1 LTRLLTRDY
10 LHTNNSARLF
20 ERVQGREF
28 ARVSILIRPESLAE
42 ATNLLAARDYTIL
55 SGGTDVFPA
64 LVDRPPPTA
73 MLDLSRLDDIRGITS
88 EDGTIRIGGA
98 ATWSEIIAAPLPR
111 AFDALKAAAREV
123 GSVQIQNRGTI
134 AGNLCNASPA
144 ADGVPPLLALDAEVE
159 LVSSCGTRRLAL
171 ADFILGNR
179 HTARAPDEILSA
191 VIVPEPHACARSAFL
206 KLGARRYLVISI
218 VMVAVVVDCAPDHTI
233 CDARVAVG
241 SASLVATRLPALEAR
256 LRGKKI
262 DADLAPTITA
272 EELAPLSP
280 IDDVRATAV
289 YRMDAACELIARA
302 LMQACE
308 AGKHA

>member
-1 LTRLLTRDY
+1 
-10 LHTNNSARLF
+10 
-20 ERVQGREF
+20 
-28 ARVSILIRPESLAE
+28 VSILIRPASLAE

-64 LVDRPPPTA
+64 LVDRPPPAA
-73 MLDLSRLDDIRGITS
+73 MLDLSRLAEIRGIMRQ
-88 EDGTIRIGGA
+88 DGMIRIGGA
-98 ATWSEIIAAPLPR
+98 TTWSEIIEAPLPP
-111 AFDALKAAAREV
+111 AFDALKAASREV

-159 LVSSCGTRRLAL
+159 LVSSCGSRRLAL

-191 VIVPEPHACARSAFL
+191 IVIPEPHACARSAFQ

-233 CDARVAVG
+233 CEARIAVG
-241 SASLVATRLPALEAR
+241 SASVVATRLPALEAR
-256 LRGKKI
+256 LRGQRI
-262 DADLAPTITA
+262 DSNLACTITA
-272 EELAPLSP
+272 EELAPLAP
-280 IDDVRATAV
+280 IDDIRATAG
-289 YRMDAACELIARA
+289 YRLEAARELIGRA

-308 AGKHA
+308 AGAHA

>member
-1 LTRLLTRDY
+1 
-10 LHTNNSARLF
+10 
-20 ERVQGREF
+20 
-28 ARVSILIRPESLAE
+28 VSILIRPASLAE

-73 MLDLSRLDDIRGITS
+73 MLDLSRLEEIRGIAAQ
-88 EDGTIRIGGA
+88 DGAIRIGGA
-98 ATWSEIIAAPLPR
+98 TTWSEIIVAPLPP

-144 ADGVPPLLALDAEVE
+144 ADGIPPLLALDAEVE

-171 ADFILGNR
+171 ADFLLGNR
-179 HTARAPDEILSA
+179 HTARASDEILSA
-191 VIVPEPHACARSAFL
+191 IIVPEPHACARSAFV

-233 CDARVAVG
+233 CDARIAIG
-241 SASLVATRLPALEAR
+241 SASAVATRLPALEAR
-256 LRGKKI
+256 LRGQKL
-262 DADLAPTITA
+262 DSDMARTITA
-272 EELAPLSP
+272 DELAPLAP
-280 IDDVRATAV
+280 IDDVRATAA
-289 YRMDAACELIARA
+289 YRIDAARELIARA
-302 LMQACE
+302 LFQACE
-308 AGKHA
+308 AGAHA

>member
-1 LTRLLTRDY
+1 
-10 LHTNNSARLF
+10 
-20 ERVQGREF
+20 
-28 ARVSILIRPESLAE
+28 VSILVRPESLAE
-42 ATNLLAARDYTIL
+42 ATSLLAARGYTIL

-64 LVDRPPPTA
+64 LVDRPPPAA
-73 MLDLSRLDDIRGITS
+73 MLDVSHLPEIRGIS
-88 EDGTIRIGGA
+88 RRDGAIRIGGA
-98 ATWSEIIAAPLPR
+98 TTWSEIIAAPLPR
-111 AFDALKAAAREV
+111 AFDALKAAAREL

-191 VIVPEPHACARSAFL
+191 ILVPEPHACACSAFL

-233 CDARVAVG
+233 CDARIAVG
-241 SASLVATRLPALEAR
+241 SASVVATRLPALEMR
-256 LRGKKI
+256 LRGQRI
-262 DADLAPTITA
+262 DANLARSISAT
-272 EELAPLSP
+272 ELAPLAP
-280 IDDVRATAV
+280 IDDVRATAG
-289 YRMDAACELIARA
+289 YRLDASRELIARA
-302 LMQACE
+302 LTQACE
-308 AGKHA
+308 AHSHA